1 MVGVGLLLV
10 ALVWFVTVVGHKS
23 VVWELWDTLRNMV
36 KGVHFGA
43 FGLIGE
49 NKIRGIVMVAGWVA
63 VKGLWLL
70 ND

>member
-1 MVGVGLLLV
+1 M
-10 ALVWFVTVVGHKS
+10 
-23 VVWELWDTLRNMV
+23 